1 MGLQHGAGT
10 EMKNEGLKW
19 FLDTLH
25 KARKQTRYD
34 LQHMRAKVDALAEKE
49 VELTQKIESME
60 ETLRERGAA

>member
-1 MGLQHGAGT
+1 
-10 EMKNEGLKW
+10 MKNEGLKW

-25 KARKQTRYD
+25 KARKQTRCD